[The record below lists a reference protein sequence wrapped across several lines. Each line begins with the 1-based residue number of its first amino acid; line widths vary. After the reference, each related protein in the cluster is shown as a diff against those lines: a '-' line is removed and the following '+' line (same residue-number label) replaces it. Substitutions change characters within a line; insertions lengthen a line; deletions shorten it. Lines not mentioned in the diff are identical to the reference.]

1 MVIKKTVKKEHKE
14 RKKPEKVKAETKKH
28 LNFFEAVGRSKTS
41 VARVRLL
48 PQGEK
53 NIIVNGKSLE
63 KYFPTIETRQT
74 VIAPF
79 QKMDIMDKFGVTV
92 KVKGGGITSQS
103 EAIRHGIANALI
115 VFDPEFRRTLKST
128 GYLTRD
134 SRMRERKKFGLKRAR
149 RAPQWA
155 KR

>member
-1 MVIKKTVKKEHKE
+1 MVKTKKTIKKPVKEKEE
-14 RKKPEKVKAETKKH
+14 KKAFK
-28 LNFFEAVGRSKTS
+28 FFEGIGRRKTS
-41 VARVRLL
+41 IARVRLL

-53 NIIVNGKSLE
+53 TIVINGKTLE
-63 KYFPTIETRQT
+63 QYFPTLETRQT
-74 VIAPF
+74 VLAVF
-79 QKMDIMDKFGVTV
+79 QKMDILDRFGVSV
-92 KVKGGGITSQS
+92 KVKGGGINSQS

-115 VFDPEFRRTLKST
+115 IFDPEFRKTLKNT
-128 GYLTRD
+128 GFLTRD

>member
-1 MVIKKTVKKEHKE
+1 MPKNKKTIKKPVKGKEA
-14 RKKPEKVKAETKKH
+14 EKALE
-28 LNFFEAVGRSKTS
+28 FFEGIGRRKTS
-41 VARVRLL
+41 IARVRLL

-53 NIIVNGKSLE
+53 TIIINGKSLE
-63 KYFPTIETRQT
+63 QYFPTLETRQT
-74 VIAPF
+74 VLAVF
-79 QKMDIMDKFGVTV
+79 QKMDILDRFGVSV
-92 KVKGGGITSQS
+92 KVKGGGINSQS

-115 VFDPEFRRTLKST
+115 VFDPEFRKTLKNT
-128 GYLTRD
+128 GFLTRD

>member
-1 MVIKKTVKKEHKE
+1 MPKTKKTIKKPVKEKEE
-14 RKKPEKVKAETKKH
+14 KKALK
-28 LNFFEAVGRSKTS
+28 FFEGIGRRKTS
-41 VARVRLL
+41 IARVRLL

-53 NIIVNGKSLE
+53 TIVINGKPLE
-63 KYFPTIETRQT
+63 QYFSTLETRQT
-74 VIAPF
+74 VLAVF
-79 QKMDIMDKFGVTV
+79 QKMDILDRFGVSV
-92 KVKGGGITSQS
+92 RVKGGGINSQS

-115 VFDPEFRRTLKST
+115 VFDPEFRKTLKNT
-128 GYLTRD
+128 GFLTRD